1 MIELWPL
8 LSYRSAPRHRFTAT
22 VDRVRTRRLRFV
34 DRLTGRGKRAGG
46 MVTGGFVLDFL
57 MIFFWL
63 NYSDLKSRDLT
74 GIMVRKRYP
83 HGGPNNSG
91 WIVIIYPDEWWR
103 MVNKWFRICA
113 YCSWIFSGC
122 GRWETQGSQG
132 QKLTFRGWMVYEI
145 GWIPHDA
152 WFFYGVKHGKTT
164 PF

>member
-1 MIELWPL
+1 MHFWAIDPLHGTVSPPRLIEFAWDAFGSSSGWPDAAKEPAGWWL
-8 LSYRSAPRHRFTAT
+8 VALS
-22 VDRVRTRRLRFV
+22 
-34 DRLTGRGKRAGG
+34 LT
-46 MVTGGFVLDFL
+46 FWWL
-57 MIFFWL
+57 IWL

-74 GIMVRKRYP
+74 GIMVSKRYP